1 MKDFHFDAEF
11 EGIDITLVDEDRDVL
26 EAAVKGTGN
35 FSFIL
40 STFSSSPHPSTRHPS
55 TYIAEFSLSPY
66 I

>member
-11 EGIDITLVDEDRDVL
+11 EGIDITLADEDRDVL
-26 EAAVKGTGN
+26 EAAVKGRVN

-40 STFSSSPHPSTRHPS
+40 STFSSTLHPS
-55 TYIAEFSLSPY
+55 TYVTEFSLPSY